1 MFEGALASPCSIED
15 QPLVIVWSKLINCM
29 HVNRDFTY
37 TSWILLK
44 MTSVRN
50 FIVYVAN
57 LKEAPV
63 ICDFLALGCD
73 VIVICCPFY
82 MPAVLI
88 TFFCWDLFYMFVSF
102 SGSGKTYLAKMLRD
116 LEVENGGDAP
126 RIHSMDDYFM
136 TEVEK
141 VVEYMALYFWPAFL
155 SCHIWDFNW
164 LCCNFWWMLC

>member
-88 TFFCWDLFYMFVSF
+88 TFFC
-102 SGSGKTYLAKMLRD
+102 
-116 LEVENGGDAP
+116 
-126 RIHSMDDYFM
+126 
-136 TEVEK
+136 
-141 VVEYMALYFWPAFL
+141 
-155 SCHIWDFNW
+155 
-164 LCCNFWWMLC
+164 